1 MTRASKL
8 RAFSFLFGSSMLL
21 GSLPLA
27 AARPQPPTPQQTAPD
42 NTKANKGDSQKGA
55 TTADQQSMNA
65 SDREI
70 TRKIRSMLMDDKSLS
85 TYAHNVKIVTVNGA
99 VTLTGPVQSEDE
111 KKRVEELAN
120 GVLKGSGSLTN
131 NITVKS

>member
-1 MTRASKL
+1 MSQNLRFTHFAAIALAASL
-8 RAFSFLFGSSMLL
+8 
-21 GSLPLA
+21 SLPLTA
-27 AARPQPPTPQQTAPD
+27 VAQTPSPAQAAPD
-42 NTKANKGDSQKGA
+42 NSANNKSQD
-55 TTADQQSMNA
+55 TTADKQKENA
-65 SDREI
+65 ADRTTTQNI
-70 TRKIRSMLMDDKSLS
+70 RKAIIADKSLS

-99 VTLTGPVQSEDE
+99 VTLTGPVQSDDE

>member
-1 MTRASKL
+1 MSPNL
-8 RAFSFLFGSSMLL
+8 RFTHLAAIALAATL
-21 GSLPLA
+21 SLPLTSIA
-27 AARPQPPTPQQTAPD
+27 QTQAAPD
-42 NTKANKGDSQKGA
+42 NSGNNKAQN
-55 TTADQQSMNA
+55 TTADQQKETA
-65 SDREI
+65 ADRTTTQNI
-70 TRKIRSMLMDDKSLS
+70 RKAIMADKSLS

-99 VTLTGPVQSEDE
+99 VTLTGPVQTDDE

>member
-1 MTRASKL
+1 MSQNL
-8 RAFSFLFGSSMLL
+8 RFTHFAAIALAATL
-21 GSLPLA
+21 SLPIA
-27 AARPQPPTPQQTAPD
+27 AVAQNPSQAAPD
-42 NTKANKGDSQKGA
+42 NSANNKAQN
-55 TTADQQSMNA
+55 TTADQQKETA
-65 SDREI
+65 SDRTI
-70 TRKIRSMLMDDKSLS
+70 TQNIRKAIMADKSLS

>member
-1 MTRASKL
+1 MSQNL
-8 RAFSFLFGSSMLL
+8 RFTHLAAIALATTLT
-21 GSLPLA
+21 LPLSA
-27 AARPQPPTPQQTAPD
+27 MAQNPSPNQAAPD
-42 NTKANKGDSQKGA
+42 NSANNKAQN
-55 TTADQQSMNA
+55 TTADQQKETA
-65 SDREI
+65 ADRTTTQNI
-70 TRKIRSMLMDDKSLS
+70 RKAIMADKALS

-99 VTLTGPVQSEDE
+99 VTLTGPVQSDDE